1 MSNSQRFLS
10 EAQQLLPA
18 AVALRRQIHARPEL
32 GLDLPLTTE
41 AVLDGLR
48 GLDVEIAR
56 GKSTSGL
63 VVSLHG
69 TKLGFQ
75 SGRTILLRG
84 DMDALPMPE
93 DTGLDYASEISG
105 RMHACGHDAHTA
117 MLVQAVHLLH
127 RHRDEL
133 AGTVKFMFQPGEE
146 GYGGARLMIEDGLI
160 DADPKPDGAFALHIA
175 PHIKAGAILG
185 KPGTMLASADTWTI
199 QVKGRGGH
207 ASMPH
212 HAVDPIPVAFEIG
225 LALHAMV
232 TRRID
237 AFDPVVLT
245 CAKVTAGTANNVIP
259 ETVEMTGTFRAT
271 SETAREIAQEGIRR
285 IASNIA
291 AAHLCQAE
299 ITIRRGY
306 PVTVND
312 DGFVDFARAVA
323 TDLVGAD
330 NYLELAGADHG
341 SRRLFLCIAAHS
353 RLHDVSRR
361 DAGGARS
368 ERASRPLPLQP
379 HDPERGVHGRR
390 HRHARLHRTPVSGA
404 GNSMLTTAVSL
415 GLVRRPLPCAGLRRP
430 RCSCRASRRRLRW
443 RAGPAAGRV

>member
-1 MSNSQRFLS
+1 MSDAQRFLS

-18 AVALRRQIHARPEL
+18 AVTLRRQIHARPEL
-32 GLDLPLTTE
+32 GLDLPLTTK

-48 GLDVEIAR
+48 DLDVDIAR
-56 GKSTSGL
+56 GRSTSGL
-63 VVSLHG
+63 VVSLLG
-69 TKLGFQ
+69 TKPGFQ

-146 GYGGARLMIEDGLI
+146 GYGGACLMIADGLI

-245 CAKVTAGTANNVIP
+245 CGKVTAGTANNVIP
-259 ETVEMTGTFRAT
+259 ETVEMTGTLRGT
-271 SETAREIAQEGIRR
+271 SETAREKAEEGIRR

-312 DGFVDFARAVA
+312 DCFVDFARAVA
-323 TDLVGAD
+323 TDLVGAG

-361 DAGGARS
+361 DAGRARS
-368 ERASRPLPLQP
+368 GRACRPLPLQP
-379 HDPERGVHGRR
+379 HDPERGLHGHRD
-390 HRHARLHRTPVSGA
+390 RHACLDCAPVPGA
-404 GNSMLTTAVSL
+404 GNSLLTTTVSL
-415 GLVRRPLPCAGLRRP
+415 SLVRRPLPCAGLRRP
-430 RCSCRASRRRLRW
+430 RCSCRANHRRFRRC
-443 RAGPAAGRV
+443 AGPAAGRV